1 MTSPLVGSIEFL
13 KDFGFFDVVL
23 PFLLV
28 FTIFFAI
35 LEKTKVF
42 GTEGK
47 DKEPRKNVNAMVAF
61 TVAFFVIAAKEAVN
75 FIQVSLP
82 HVAMILLVIICFM
95 LLAGSFMGDEG
106 FSLEKHSG
114 LKIFLIVVILIGI
127 ILVSLNALGWL
138 EAPLEFIM
146 DNWDTPVISTFIFL
160 AVIVLVVW
168 VVVGGG
174 KKKKG
179 DKD

>member
-23 PFLLV
+23 PFLFV

-35 LEKTKVF
+35 LEKTRVF

-61 TVAFFVIAAKEAVN
+61 TVAFFVIATKEAVS

-95 LLAGSFMGDEG
+95 LLVGSFMGEGG
-106 FSLEKHSG
+106 FSLENHTAWKVF
-114 LKIFLIVVILIGI
+114 LMTIIFIGMILI
-127 ILVSLNALGWL
+127 SLNALGWL
-138 EAPLEFIM
+138 ETPLEFII
-146 DNWDTPVISTFIFL
+146 DNWDTPIISTFIFL
-160 AVIVLVVW
+160 GVIALVVW
-168 VVVGGG
+168 AVVGGG
-174 KKKKG
+174 KKKKE
-179 DKD
+179 KD